1 MKNREKIAF
10 VLLETPKKKIKRNK
24 KEYLKRLLDPYPRTF
39 FLLLWEREQE
49 RRKKRE
55 GRKRHID

>member
-1 MKNREKIAF
+1 MKNKEKIAF

-39 FLLLWEREQE
+39 FFIALRERARKKKEE
-49 RRKKRE
+49 RREKEK
-55 GRKRHID
+55 H